1 MFRLYECCT
10 AILIFILLVSQIRI
24 VIRETNCGVTRFYAS
39 PAFERNLLC
48 WRHISQI
55 FEDNL
60 ADSFS
65 LMFAKEDFRRFLAC
79 YAHQIS
85 SQPSAESP
93 IRPVYAPKITV
104 RLLSRDW
111 GQTEAVTEEMIEGVG
126 KNEAET
132 TEMDALFVVVP
143 TMDKVTYYLEL
154 FHPNLESDAKDCE
167 ADDND
172 EGTETP
178 ESNPPALD
186 TVMEGED
193 WQGIDEI
200 LASGDDMDALMKALL
215 D

>member
-1 MFRLYECCT
+1 M
-10 AILIFILLVSQIRI
+10 FILLVSQIRI

-60 ADSFS
+60 ADGFS

-85 SQPSAESP
+85 SQPNAESP

-154 FHPNLESDAKDCE
+154 FHPNLESDVKDCE

>member
-1 MFRLYECCT
+1 MC
-10 AILIFILLVSQIRI
+10 ILRVSQIRI

-104 RLLSRDW
+104 RLLSIGARR
-111 GQTEAVTEEMIEGVG
+111 
-126 KNEAET
+126 K
-132 TEMDALFVVVP
+132 L
-143 TMDKVTYYLEL
+143 
-154 FHPNLESDAKDCE
+154 
-167 ADDND
+167 
-172 EGTETP
+172 
-178 ESNPPALD
+178 
-186 TVMEGED
+186 
-193 WQGIDEI
+193 
-200 LASGDDMDALMKALL
+200 
-215 D
+215 